1 MAQKFLGIA
10 SLMTK
15 KIVIELLKLKEAILL
30 SQIIL
35 NSIFFFNFEKK
46 TVNHILSRLD
56 YQDFSKSACWQILFQ
71 VPNSRR
77 MDFPTQSTG
86 IIARSKPGL
95 KEDGILLW
103 ILNAM
108 IPEK

>member
-35 NSIFFFNFEKK
+35 NSRFFFNFEKK
-46 TVNHILSRLD
+46 QLIIFYRGWIIRIFLNLPVGKFCSKCQIPDEWIFQLKVRVLSQGQNL
-56 YQDFSKSACWQILFQ
+56 A
-71 VPNSRR
+71 
-77 MDFPTQSTG
+77 
-86 IIARSKPGL
+86 
-95 KEDGILLW
+95 
-103 ILNAM
+103 
-108 IPEK
+108 